1 MLWPVPIEEEIKPYQ
16 PEPWQEGMYA
26 VLHPEGRMRLNADG
40 TVTGVLNSF
49 GTNGKTLE
57 AIEEMIAV
65 ATVVSFNNI
74 SPPPTMLEI
83 NGVTQ
88 TSAIG
93 TYCWSGG
100 GCADMI
106 GIPTPMEA
114 LQISSPITA
123 DLRLPIDTSPSVL
136 LFTIIHVTEKDE
148 MQGNAGGY
156 RWWNYEAEG
165 RRLELP
171 LRSQQEI
178 QIDLDPG
185 LYVWKIQVWWDG
197 KGDVIYGFLVEVH

>member
-1 MLWPVPIEEEIKPYQ
+1 
-16 PEPWQEGMYA
+16 
-26 VLHPEGRMRLNADG
+26 
-40 TVTGVLNSF
+40 
-49 GTNGKTLE
+49 
-57 AIEEMIAV
+57 MIAA

-74 SPPPTMLEI
+74 SPPPAMLEI

-93 TYCWSGG
+93 TYCWSEIGKGG
-100 GCADMI
+100 GCADMV
-106 GIPTPMEA
+106 GIPTPAEA
-114 LQISSPITA
+114 LVISSPITA
-123 DLRLPIDTSPSVL
+123 LLRLPIDTSPSVL

-156 RWWNYEAEG
+156 RWWSYEAEG

-171 LRSQQEI
+171 SQSQQEI
-178 QIDLDPG
+178 QIELDPG
-185 LYVWKIQVWWDG
+185 LYVWEIQVWWDG